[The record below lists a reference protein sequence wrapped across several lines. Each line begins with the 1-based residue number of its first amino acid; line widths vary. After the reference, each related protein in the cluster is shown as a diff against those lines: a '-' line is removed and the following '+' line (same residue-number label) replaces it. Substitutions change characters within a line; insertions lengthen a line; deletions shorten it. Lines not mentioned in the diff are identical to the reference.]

1 MTDATNAM
9 HIKATESKP
18 QSAGKRTLR
27 FIASDET
34 PDRMGD
40 VIQVSG
46 WNLASYKK
54 NPVVLWGHDSSGVP
68 PIGRATNVRR
78 GRKPNGEPALYANIE
93 FAPEEAHPF
102 AETVYQL
109 AKRGFLNAVSVGFLP
124 RKTQEA
130 SEQEKQALGMPSYG
144 QIYSEADLLEI
155 SVVSVPANPS
165 ALVSQARSLV
175 TDNIVGKGQ
184 VERFLEHVEQQ
195 QASIGEQLQAQIR
208 GCIDLDALD
217 KAEAGTLKVG
227 DMVGWDS
234 SGGPARGKIE
244 RIATSGSIEVPD
256 SDFTINAS
264 EDNPAALIRVY
275 RGEDPTDT
283 RVGHRFSALTKV
295 RSDAPMTQKSPAC
308 RQDGETQEACVERK
322 IPELVEEGMDQD
334 QAVAV
339 ANSLCED
346 ACSEKAAFSFE
357 QKHIMAVTEGEDTYT
372 VVYSKMGEGTASVD
386 PAETRMGHDEEE
398 DEEEKGEGYD
408 EDDEEKG
415 SDKKKPRKSLDDAR
429 MAALLE
435 AQAEQARALT
445 TLTDT
450 ISDLTKRL
458 DIHGGGARG
467 GVQPDAPAP
476 APSRADVEEQVEA
489 RLRQVT
495 DAFLNQLSKRK

>member
-1 MTDATNAM
+1 MTDATTAM

-18 QSAGKRTLR
+18 QAAGKRTLR

-40 VIQVSG
+40 VIQVNG

-54 NPVVLWGHDSSGVP
+54 NPVVLWGHDSSTVP

-124 RKTQEA
+124 RKTKEA
-130 SEQEKQALGMPSYG
+130 SEQEKQALGMPAYG

-175 TDNIVGKGQ
+175 TENIVGKGQ
-184 VERFLEHVEQQ
+184 VELFLEAMERQEGSGKLGLSEQF
-195 QASIGEQLQAQIR
+195 QAVMRDTVDLKSLAQP
-208 GCIDLDALD
+208 
-217 KAEAGTLKVG
+217 EPV
-227 DMVGWDS
+227 
-234 SGGPARGKIE
+234 
-244 RIATSGSIEVPD
+244 
-256 SDFTINAS
+256 
-264 EDNPAALIRVY
+264 
-275 RGEDPTDT
+275 
-283 RVGHRFSALTKV
+283 
-295 RSDAPMTQKSPAC
+295 QKSPAC
-308 RQDGETQEACVERK
+308 RQDGESQDACVERK
-322 IPELVEEGMDQD
+322 VPELIEEGMEQD

-339 ANSLCED
+339 ANSLCET
-346 ACSEKAAFSFE
+346 ACSEKAVPSLQE
-357 QKHIMAVTEGEDTYT
+357 KHILAVTEDEDTYT
-372 VVYSKMGEGTASVD
+372 VVYSKMGEASASVD
-386 PAETRMGHDEEE
+386 PAETKASMAEEE

-408 EDDEEKG
+408 DEEEEDEAKA
-415 SDKKKPRKSLDDAR
+415 KAAPDAHL
-429 MAALLE
+429 AALLD

-458 DIHGGGARG
+458 DILGGGVRG
-467 GVQPDAPAP
+467 GIQPDAPAP
-476 APSRADVEEQVEA
+476 VPSQVDVEKQVEA